1 MLYRDTHGSRQLA
14 SERHAELKQDWRAPS
29 GDGAPALETRSYTR
43 TRLAWLRA
51 HLRSAGSTT
60 ARHAS

>member
-14 SERHAELKQDWRAPS
+14 SERHAELKQDWRT
-29 GDGAPALETRSYTR
+29 PADDAALAFETRSYAR

-51 HLRSAGSTT
+51 HLRSAGRTT

>member
-14 SERHAELKQDWRAPS
+14 SERHAALKRDWHTPDDA
-29 GDGAPALETRSYTR
+29 APAPVESASPSRFR
-43 TRLAWLRA
+43 FAWLRA
-51 HLRSAGSTT
+51 QLRSAGRIP